1 MNDGRIYTFKERLA
15 EDMRNVEAV
24 MEKTAD
30 RVDIWQDRIIYVFAK
45 TLWDILEILEWIIR
59 KEKL

>member
-1 MNDGRIYTFKERLA
+1 MNDGRIYALKERLT
-15 EDMRNVEAV
+15 EDMLNVETV

-45 TLWDILEILEWIIR
+45 ALWDILEWIIR
-59 KEKL
+59 KEKP

>member
-1 MNDGRIYTFKERLA
+1 MNDGRIYTLKERLT

-45 TLWDILEILEWIIR
+45 TLWDILEWIIR
-59 KEKL
+59 KEKP